1 MLRGFATV
9 SYYAEDLAAASAWYS
24 EVLGIEPYFE
34 RPGYIEFRV
43 GDYQHELGIIDARY
57 RPNTPKQPSGEVIH
71 WHVDDLPGSYE
82 RLLGLGATAYQ
93 PPTEH
98 GPGFVTA
105 AVVDPFDNVLGI
117 MYNQHYLDV
126 LARG

>member
-1 MLRGFATV
+1 MHQIETIRKEALMLRGFA
-9 SYYAEDLAAASAWYS
+9 
-24 EVLGIEPYFE
+24 
-34 RPGYIEFRV
+34 
-43 GDYQHELGIIDARY
+43 
-57 RPNTPKQPSGEVIH
+57 
-71 WHVDDLPGSYE
+71 
-82 RLLGLGATAYQ
+82 
-93 PPTEH
+93 TEH